1 LLKERRRRKLAIKLL
16 LSSDQKT
23 DSIARDERTLAG
35 GEDDAL
41 TTKGD
46 FREEDD
52 LEMDC
57 SGLPSSCL
65 PDRRP

>member
-1 LLKERRRRKLAIKLL
+1 MI
-16 LSSDQKT
+16 
-23 DSIARDERTLAG
+23 ERTLAG

-41 TTKGD
+41 TMKED

-52 LEMDC
+52 LEMEDC